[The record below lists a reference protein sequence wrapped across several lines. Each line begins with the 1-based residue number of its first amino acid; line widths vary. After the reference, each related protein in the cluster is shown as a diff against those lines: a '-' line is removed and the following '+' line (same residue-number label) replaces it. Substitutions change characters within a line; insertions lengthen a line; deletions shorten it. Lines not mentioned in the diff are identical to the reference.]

1 MDTIERTRITPAEAR
16 EHLVNYV
23 SIIDDGKLQDWP
35 TTFAD
40 PCLYRITTRQNEAR
54 RYKLS
59 IMLCDNQ
66 AMLFDRVEA
75 IEQANVF
82 EPHTYRHILS
92 DSRVLNRGQS
102 SITIETSFICVR
114 TMISGAQM
122 LFASGRY
129 VDELVRVDGAARYRS
144 KIVILDSSEVDTL
157 LAIPL

>member
-1 MDTIERTRITPAEAR
+1 MDTIGRTRITLAEAR
-16 EHLVNYV
+16 EHLVSYV
-23 SIIDDGKLQDWP
+23 HVIDDGKLQDWP
-35 TTFAD
+35 ACFSD

-82 EPHTYRHILS
+82 EPHVYRHILS
-92 DSRVLNRGQS
+92 DSRVVERGQS
-102 SITIETSFICVR
+102 TLTVETSFICVR
-114 TMISGAQM
+114 TMISGDMM
-122 LFASGRY
+122 LFAAGRY
-129 VDELVRVDGAARYRS
+129 VDELVRVDGQPRYRS
-144 KIVILDSSEVDTL
+144 KTVILDSSEVDTL

>member
-1 MDTIERTRITPAEAR
+1 MDTIERSRITPAEAR
-16 EHLVNYV
+16 EHLVDYV
-23 SIIDDGKLQDWP
+23 HTIDDGALQDWP
-35 TTFAD
+35 GYFSD